1 MAMKR
6 ENHHLRHA
14 VKGGTTR
21 LRRREPAIPPV
32 TPDNHDG
39 MLRIESR
46 ELVPPALIEAGDEAN
61 EPLFGPIMWLVIILG
76 SAFIAMIAWL
86 VRDRQ

>member
-1 MAMKR
+1 MKR

-14 VKGGTTR
+14 VKGGMTR
-21 LRRREPAIPPV
+21 LRRPERASPPV
-32 TPDNHDG
+32 TPENHDG

-46 ELVPPALIEAGDEAN
+46 ELVPPALIEAGDESN

-76 SAFIAMIAWL
+76 SAFIALIAWL
-86 VRDRQ
+86 VSNMIL